1 MKVNLSM
8 DDIRTKVEE
17 YIKKAGRATG
27 RPVLTAYYVMTADT
41 TPDNERT
48 NIMLALVAIVFPTSI
63 EDVLGQIFMV
73 GKGFAAAFSTTPIF
87 GIIFPTF
94 ISPDNTSV
102 SICPQPRSKFPFFKL
117 LSAIVESPIINMVT
131 GCTLSLN
138 EERKTNN
145 VNTIMYFSCFIIFAI
160 HQYFQPEPA
169 RQLCRDGSNCLPF
182 PTGQHFLFLSAEGP
196 IY

>member
-73 GKGFAAAFSTTPIF
+73 GKGFAAVYAYKKVKKYITPQIKDKVEAKLDEWF
-87 GIIFPTF
+87 H
-94 ISPDNTSV
+94 DNVTEV
-102 SICPQPRSKFPFFKL
+102 EPLYLEYLSIKGRNCFWEYK
-117 LSAIVESPIINMVT
+117 VHHES
-131 GCTLSLN
+131 
-138 EERKTNN
+138 
-145 VNTIMYFSCFIIFAI
+145 
-160 HQYFQPEPA
+160 
-169 RQLCRDGSNCLPF
+169 
-182 PTGQHFLFLSAEGP
+182 
-196 IY
+196 

>member
-27 RPVLTAYYVMTADT
+27 RPLLTSYNVMTAVT

-73 GKGFAAAFSTTPIF
+73 GKGFAAVYAYKKVKKYITPQIKDKVEAKLDEWF
-87 GIIFPTF
+87 H
-94 ISPDNTSV
+94 DNVTE
-102 SICPQPRSKFPFFKL
+102 
-117 LSAIVESPIINMVT
+117 VEP
-131 GCTLSLN
+131 LYL
-138 EERKTNN
+138 ELK
-145 VNTIMYFSCFIIFAI
+145 
-160 HQYFQPEPA
+160 
-169 RQLCRDGSNCLPF
+169 
-182 PTGQHFLFLSAEGP
+182 
-196 IY
+196 

>member
-48 NIMLALVAIVFPTSI
+48 NIMLALVAIVFPASI

-73 GKGFAAAFSTTPIF
+73 GKGFAAVYAYKKVKKYITPQIKDKVEAKLDEWF
-87 GIIFPTF
+87 H
-94 ISPDNTSV
+94 DNVTE
-102 SICPQPRSKFPFFKL
+102 
-117 LSAIVESPIINMVT
+117 VEP
-131 GCTLSLN
+131 LYL
-138 EERKTNN
+138 ELK
-145 VNTIMYFSCFIIFAI
+145 
-160 HQYFQPEPA
+160 
-169 RQLCRDGSNCLPF
+169 
-182 PTGQHFLFLSAEGP
+182 
-196 IY
+196 

>member
-73 GKGFAAAFSTTPIF
+73 EAKLDEWFH
-87 GIIFPTF
+87 
-94 ISPDNTSV
+94 DNVTE
-102 SICPQPRSKFPFFKL
+102 
-117 LSAIVESPIINMVT
+117 VEP
-131 GCTLSLN
+131 LYL
-138 EERKTNN
+138 ELK
-145 VNTIMYFSCFIIFAI
+145 
-160 HQYFQPEPA
+160 
-169 RQLCRDGSNCLPF
+169 
-182 PTGQHFLFLSAEGP
+182 
-196 IY
+196 